1 MIYRFL
7 SVLVIYLSLLIALPL
22 QALEVKSDLTGDIA
36 IEIQQALVDKG
47 LLKSDNKE
55 DLLVIEKVNKGISGA
70 DKYQIEVISGS
81 EKKFYFLRF
90 FDKAADNLSHDLE
103 IALTTFAYENYF
115 GPEVYY
121 VDPHHTYMIIGF
133 LQGHPMTMQEA
144 NDPQYFEKIAQILQQ
159 VHHFPHEKIFYGPI
173 FKKVTN
179 FMNEFIKRDTP
190 MLDFFQKHYEI
201 MKEIEGALDLYIPIA
216 VVHSDFH
223 NDNII
228 VDPSS
233 KAAPISVIDWESV
246 GLGNPYYDLAYFTVR
261 NDMEAGNR
269 MSFLKTYLGRDPSEQ
284 EEAYLYL
291 TEQFYLCYRAMRY
304 FAEIYQQKGVVLSEA
319 DHRALRDFMKSDWTL
334 KDILHHE
341 KDKQL
346 AEVPPKSVPI
356 HVKAALVYLKTFEQ
370 NVKSPEFQKRMALLK
385 K

>member
-1 MIYRFL
+1 MTYRFL
-7 SVLVIYLSLLIALPL
+7 SVLVIYVALLISWPV

-36 IEIQQALVDKG
+36 IEIQEALMDKG
-47 LLKSDNKE
+47 LLKSDDK
-55 DLLVIEKVNKGISGA
+55 DTHLVIEKVNKGISGA
-70 DKYQIEVISGS
+70 DKYQIKVISGS
-81 EKKFYFLRF
+81 NTQLYFLRF

-144 NDPQYFEKIAQILQQ
+144 NDPQYFEKVAQILGL
-159 VHHFPHEKIFYGPI
+159 VHHFPHEKIFYAPL

-190 MLDFFQKHYEI
+190 MLDLFQNHYEI
-201 MKEIEGALDLYIPIA
+201 VKEIEGVLDLYIPIA
-216 VVHSDFH
+216 VVHNDFH

-228 VDPSS
+228 VDPAS
-233 KAAPISVIDWESV
+233 KAVPISVIDWESA

-261 NDMEAGNR
+261 NDMDDSNKVR
-269 MSFLKTYLGRDPSEQ
+269 FLKAYLGRDPTEQ

-291 TEQFYLCYRAMRY
+291 TEQFYLYYRAMKY
-304 FAEIYQQKGVVLSEA
+304 FAEIYQQKGVVLTEA
-319 DHRALRDFMKSDWTL
+319 DHRALRDFYKSDWTL
-334 KDILHHE
+334 KEVLHHE
-341 KDKQL
+341 KDAKL
-346 AEVPPKSVPI
+346 AEAMPKSVPI
-356 HVKAALVYLKTFEQ
+356 HVKSALVYLKTFEQ
-370 NVKSPEFQKRMALLK
+370 NVQSPEFQKRMALFK

>member
-1 MIYRFL
+1 MAHRFL
-7 SVLVIYLSLLIALPL
+7 SVLIIYVALLMSWPL
-22 QALEVKSDLTGDIA
+22 QALEVKSDLSGDIA
-36 IEIQQALVDKG
+36 IEIQQALVDTG
-47 LLKSDNKE
+47 LLKSDDQKAK
-55 DLLVIEKVNKGISGA
+55 LTIEKVNKGISGA
-70 DKYQIEVISGS
+70 DKYQIDIASGD
-81 EKKFYFLRF
+81 EQKTYFLRF

-103 IALTTFAYENYF
+103 IALTTFAYENLF

-133 LQGHPMTMQEA
+133 LKGHPMTMDEA
-144 NDPQYFEKIAQILQQ
+144 NDPQFYEKIAQILQQ
-159 VHHFPHEKIFYGPI
+159 VHHFPHEKIFYAPP

-179 FMNEFIKRDTP
+179 FMNEFIKRDLP
-190 MLDFFQKHYEI
+190 MLDLFQKDYEI
-201 MKEIEGALDLYIPIA
+201 IKEIEGLLDVYIPIA

-228 VDPSS
+228 VDSNS
-233 KAAPISVIDWESV
+233 KAMPVSIIDWESA

-261 NDMEAGNR
+261 NDMETPNR
-269 MSFLKTYLGRDPSEQ
+269 MGFLKAYLGKDPTER

-291 TEQFYLCYRAMRY
+291 TEQFYLYYRAMKY
-304 FAEIYQQKGVVLSEA
+304 FSELYQQKGITLSEA

-341 KDKQL
+341 KDQRL
-346 AEVPPKSVPI
+346 TDAVPKSVPI
-356 HVKAALVYLKTFEQ
+356 HVKSALIYLKTFEQ
-370 NVKSPEFQKRMALLK
+370 NIKSPEFQKRVALLK

>member
-1 MIYRFL
+1 MAYRFL
-7 SVLVIYLSLLIALPL
+7 SILIIYAFLLISLPV

-36 IEIQQALVDKG
+36 IEIQQALTDKG
-47 LLKSDNKE
+47 LLNSDDKE
-55 DLLVIEKVNKGISGA
+55 ARLIIEKVNKGISGA
-70 DKYQIEVISGS
+70 DKYQIEVTSGA
-81 EKKFYFLRF
+81 EKQLYFLRF
-90 FDKAADNLSHDLE
+90 FDKAADDLSHDLE
-103 IALTTFAYENYF
+103 ISLTTFAYENLF

-121 VDPHHTYMIIGF
+121 VDPYHTYMIIGF

-144 NDPQYFEKIAQILQQ
+144 NDPAFFEKVARILQQ
-159 VHHFPHEKIFYGPI
+159 VHHFPHEKIFYAPP

-179 FMNEFIKRDTP
+179 FMNEFIKRDLP
-190 MLDFFQKHYEI
+190 MLDLFQKHYEI
-201 MKEIEGALDLYIPIA
+201 VKELEGVLDLYIPIA
-216 VVHSDFH
+216 VVHNDFH

-228 VDPSS
+228 VDPAS
-233 KAAPISVIDWESV
+233 KAVPISVIDWEST

-261 NDMEAGNR
+261 NDMDDLNKVR
-269 MSFLKTYLGRDPSEQ
+269 FLKAYLGKDPTEQ

-291 TEQFYLCYRAMRY
+291 TEQFYLYYRSMKY

-319 DHRALRDFMKSDWTL
+319 DHKALRDFIKSDWTL

-356 HVKAALVYLKTFEQ
+356 HVKSALVYLKTFEQ
-370 NVKSPEFQKRMALLK
+370 NMQSPEFQKRMALLK